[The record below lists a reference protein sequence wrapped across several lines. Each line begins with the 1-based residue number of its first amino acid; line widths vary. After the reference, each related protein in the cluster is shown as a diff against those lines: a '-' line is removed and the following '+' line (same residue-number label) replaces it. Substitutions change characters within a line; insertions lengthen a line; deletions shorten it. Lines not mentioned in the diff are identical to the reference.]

1 MPEGHECT
9 EKSLEYFKMYEH
21 MTHAKA
27 LYQKK
32 RRSKLSESGGKMG
45 PMQRIR
51 KQNDFEVLN
60 SNLMTME

>member
-32 RRSKLSESGGKMG
+32 RDLNFQRVGEKWVLCKESGS
-45 PMQRIR
+45 R
-51 KQNDFEVLN
+51 
-60 SNLMTME
+60 MTLKFSTAT

>member
-32 RRSKLSESGGKMG
+32 RDLNF
-45 PMQRIR
+45 QRVGENGSYA
-51 KQNDFEVLN
+51 KNQEA
-60 SNLMTME
+60 E